1 MPSMSTESYKTLI
14 ELQTDLKSFETSVDK
29 HFLRIRNLR
38 LEIVEDAK
46 INANGNNEIPEEFYL
61 QEKILDLKK
70 ENQDLMDMITTL
82 ERKVLDFYITHDVP
96 GIKKDAETQR
106 TNIEIL
112 KNKLSVKQKEFD
124 KFLEKYN
131 ALEQN
136 IQIDEKKHTM
146 YYIIF
151 IFWIILLSVFLYICF
166 KIYTSNK
173 IPSITFYIFFV
184 AGLVSIYYIYLNL
197 KPYIDI

>member
-1 MPSMSTESYKTLI
+1 MSTESYKTLI

-38 LEIVEDAK
+38 LEIIEDANL
-46 INANGNNEIPEEFYL
+46 NATGNNEIPEEFYL

-82 ERKVLDFYITHDVP
+82 EKKFLDFYITYDVP

-106 TNIEIL
+106 INIDRL
-112 KNKLSVKQKEFD
+112 KNKLSIKQKEFD

-151 IFWIILLSVFLYICF
+151 IFWLILLGVFLYICF
-166 KIYTSNK
+166 KIYISNE
-173 IPSITFYIFFV
+173 IPSITFYIFFI
-184 AGLVSIYYIYLNL
+184 AGLISIYYIYLNL

>member
-1 MPSMSTESYKTLI
+1 MSTESYKTLI

-96 GIKKDAETQR
+96 GIKKDADTQR

-136 IQIDEKKHTM
+136 IQTDEKKHTM

-151 IFWIILLSVFLYICF
+151 IFLIM
-166 KIYTSNK
+166 
-173 IPSITFYIFFV
+173 
-184 AGLVSIYYIYLNL
+184 
-197 KPYIDI
+197 

>member
-14 ELQTDLKSFETSVDK
+14 DLQADLKSFETSVDK
-29 HFLRIRNLR
+29 HFLKIRNLR
-38 LEIVEDAK
+38 LEIMEDDK
-46 INANGNNEIPEEFYL
+46 IYQAGSNEIPEEFYL

-96 GIKKDAETQR
+96 GIKTDAESQR
-106 TNIEIL
+106 TNINTL
-112 KNKLSVKQKEFD
+112 KDKLAVKQNEFD
-124 KFLEKYN
+124 KFIEKYH

-151 IFWIILLSVFLYICF
+151 IFWVVLLCVFLYICF
-166 KIYTSNK
+166 KIYISNQV
-173 IPSITFYIFFV
+173 PSITFYIFFV
-184 AGLVSIYYIYLNL
+184 AGIVSIYYIYVNL
-197 KPYIDI
+197 KSYFDI

>member
-29 HFLRIRNLR
+29 HFLKIRNLR
-38 LEIVEDAK
+38 LEIMEDAK
-46 INANGNNEIPEEFYL
+46 INQPGSNEIPEEFYL

-96 GIKKDAETQR
+96 GIKKDSEIQR
-106 TNIEIL
+106 TNINTL
-112 KNKLSVKQKEFD
+112 KDKLEVKQNEFD
-124 KFLEKYN
+124 KFLEKYY

-136 IQIDEKKHTM
+136 IQIDEKKHIM

-151 IFWIILLSVFLYICF
+151 IFWIILLCVFLYICF
-166 KIYTSNK
+166 KIYITNQV
-173 IPSITFYIFFV
+173 PSITFYIFFA
-184 AGLVSIYYIYLNL
+184 AGIVSIYYIYLNL
-197 KPYIDI
+197 KMYIDI